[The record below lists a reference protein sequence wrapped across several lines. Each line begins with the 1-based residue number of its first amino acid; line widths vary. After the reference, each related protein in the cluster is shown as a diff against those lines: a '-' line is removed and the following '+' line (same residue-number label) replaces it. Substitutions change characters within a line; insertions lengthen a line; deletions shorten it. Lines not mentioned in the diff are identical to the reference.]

1 MNWILLYILCFCAVI
16 AVLIVGYFLNN
27 QAIACVKKYQYKQ
40 NKKGFGAKELADTT
54 FKAYKLT
61 NTALTTLRAKKTNY
75 FSSRYN
81 AIKLSPETIYSPY
94 LFDLAIFL
102 KCSNQAK
109 KQQYNY
115 ISSMLYNIV
124 TIISKAVSAL
134 FVPVVFIFAIINISF
149 GLEHLAN
156 IATIVALICFVITF
170 LIQLSLYFIIQSKTK
185 QIKDDIKS
193 LQTFEDD
200 EISILYDLIIALNK
214 YDFFDYTRLSLG
226 IFTLLNPATIFEK
239 KEK

>member
-27 QAIACVKKYQYKQ
+27 QAIACVKKYQFKQ
-40 NKKGFGAKELADTT
+40 NKKGLGAKELADTT

-124 TIISKAVSAL
+124 TLISKVVSAL
-134 FVPVVFIFAIINISF
+134 FVPVVFIFAIIKIM
-149 GLEHLAN
+149 LA
-156 IATIVALICFVITF
+156 IAP
-170 LIQLSLYFIIQSKTK
+170 
-185 QIKDDIKS
+185 
-193 LQTFEDD
+193 
-200 EISILYDLIIALNK
+200 IANESMK
-214 YDFFDYTRLSLG
+214 
-226 IFTLLNPATIFEK
+226 I
-239 KEK
+239 

>member
-27 QAIACVKKYQYKQ
+27 QAITCVKKYQFKQ
-40 NKKGFGAKELADTT
+40 NKKGLGAKELADTT

-61 NTALTTLRAKKTNY
+61 NTALTTLRVKKTNY

-124 TIISKAVSAL
+124 TLISKVVSAL

-200 EISILYDLIIALNK
+200 EISILHELIIALNK